1 MQPIAPCKDCPDRD
15 AVNNCHDRYE
25 KYQAF
30 RTERREFNLKMHE
43 LSSYNA
49 YVTDRKAKIRD
60 SINKKKQR

>member
-1 MQPIAPCKDCPDRD
+1 MQPVAPCKDCQERESG
-15 AVNNCHDRYE
+15 CHDRCE

-30 RTERREFNLKMHE
+30 KAERRELNLKMHE

-60 SINKKKQR
+60 SINKNKKR